1 MAGLRT
7 DSPATPDLSKLP
19 DDVMLLLVERN
30 LLMDSDVESVAAAS
44 AAKPFIRVAQSLKK
58 SGRRLSPFA
67 AATCPPLVPGA
78 ASAGVDVVAGCV
90 GVSVGLP

>member
-30 LLMDSDVESVAAAS
+30 LLMDSDVDSIA
-44 AAKPFIRVAQSLKK
+44 FIRVAQSLKK

-78 ASAGVDVVAGCV
+78 ASAFQR
-90 GVSVGLP
+90 